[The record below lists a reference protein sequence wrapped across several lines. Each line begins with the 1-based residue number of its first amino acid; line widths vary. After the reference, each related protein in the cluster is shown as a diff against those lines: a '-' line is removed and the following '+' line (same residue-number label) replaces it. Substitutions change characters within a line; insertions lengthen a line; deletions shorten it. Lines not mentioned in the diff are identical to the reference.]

1 MKCPNCDKEVSPE
14 FNVCPWCGYMPKK
27 CNKPEHQD
35 VWLPVEAR
43 FCPRCGEPLLDEK
56 ARGIETRE
64 SNDYPN
70 ENLEFDVEGV
80 TFNMMYVKGGSFLMG
95 ATSEQGND
103 GADDEKPIPRVTLS
117 DYYIGETVVTQ
128 ALWKVVM
135 GDNPSYFKGESLPV
149 ESVSWGDCQEFLKEL
164 NHKTGKTFRLPT
176 EAEWEYAARG
186 GRKSQCFKY
195 AGNNDVNKVA
205 WFDGNSGGITHPVKQ
220 KNANELGLYDMS
232 GNVWEWC
239 QDWYASNYNSSA
251 QANPTGPSTG
261 SLRVLRGGC
270 RISIARGCRLACRNF
285 DASVD
290 RSYYNGFRLVLK

>member
-149 ESVSWGDCQEFLKEL
+149 ESVSWGDCQEFLKI
-164 NHKTGKTFRLPT
+164 
-176 EAEWEYAARG
+176 
-186 GRKSQCFKY
+186 GR
-195 AGNNDVNKVA
+195 AHV
-205 WFDGNSGGITHPVKQ
+205 
-220 KNANELGLYDMS
+220 
-232 GNVWEWC
+232 
-239 QDWYASNYNSSA
+239 
-251 QANPTGPSTG
+251 
-261 SLRVLRGGC
+261 
-270 RISIARGCRLACRNF
+270 
-285 DASVD
+285 
-290 RSYYNGFRLVLK
+290 